1 MTAIVNELEN
11 TAHYVLK
18 NTTDDTPVAA
28 ALFAVLAA
36 QTGEKQIGGAQDVNW
51 ASIFGNFDDND
62 AVAQSFS
69 IHFIHGHSA
78 LQQQHQRVVTETI
91 HYVRENDHASLAPDY
106 TAQLTFNG
114 DGYHD
119 LVTNQDV
126 LTGWHAANGTADQ
139 AEFMAVPNPVVK
151 GYHVATGLDVNGT
164 AVLSA
169 DGQRVNA
176 LPGITHS
183 TPEPVVIVTY
193 AADPAPVTPTTP
205 TDRPTEQPSHP
216 GQDVPAPVI
225 PDQPASQPSSPAKA
239 EGPAVV
245 AATSS
250 TREAAQTST
259 ARQLPQTGSHSP
271 LALVG
276 FGLFSL
282 LEALSLAKR
291 RQR

>member
-1 MTAIVNELEN
+1 MAAIVNDLEN

-18 NTTDDTPVAA
+18 NTTDDTPTAA
-28 ALFAVLAA
+28 AMFAVLA
-36 QTGEKQIGGAQDVNW
+36 QTNRKQIGGAQDVNW
-51 ASIFGNFDDND
+51 ASLFGNFDDND

-69 IHFIHGHSA
+69 IHFTHGHGA

-106 TAQLTFNG
+106 TARLTFNG

-119 LVTNQDV
+119 LVTDQDV
-126 LTGWHAANGTADQ
+126 LTGWHAANGTTDQ

-151 GYHVATGLDVNGT
+151 GYHVATGLDANGT

-169 DGQRVNA
+169 DGQSINA

-183 TPEPVVIVTY
+183 TPGTVVTVTY
-193 AADPAPVTPTTP
+193 AAEPAPVTP
-205 TDRPTEQPSHP
+205 TDRPTEQPSQP
-216 GQDVPAPVI
+216 GQDVPVPGT
-225 PDQPASQPSSPAKA
+225 PDQPAGQPRSSEKMAVPAA
-239 EGPAVV
+239 V
-245 AATSS
+245 AATGSA
-250 TREAAQTST
+250 REEAPMST
-259 ARQLPQTGSHSP
+259 AHQLPQTGSHSP

-276 FGLFSL
+276 LGLVSL
-282 LEALSLAKR
+282 LEALGLAKR